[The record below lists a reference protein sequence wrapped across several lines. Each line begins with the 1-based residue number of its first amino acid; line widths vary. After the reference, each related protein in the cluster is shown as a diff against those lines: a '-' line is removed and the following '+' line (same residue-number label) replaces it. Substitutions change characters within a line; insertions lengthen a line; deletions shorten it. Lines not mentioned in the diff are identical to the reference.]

1 MLQKDN
7 RYKILRV
14 FFDNPNPHGT
24 GFQLRQISR
33 IVKLTPKSVA
43 RYLDELAKE
52 DLIIKSKHAAH
63 GYPAYWANRANQ
75 YFLFLKKIDNILKIK
90 ESGLLE
96 FLENKLMPDAII
108 LFGSAAKGEDL
119 KESDIDLFVLAEEK
133 KLDLQ
138 KYEKLLGRKIN
149 ILAEDSF
156 SKLSKELRNNI
167 INGIILYG
175 YLKVF

>member
-1 MLQKDN
+1 
-7 RYKILRV
+7 
-14 FFDNPNPHGT
+14 
-24 GFQLRQISR
+24 
-33 IVKLTPKSVA
+33 
-43 RYLDELAKE
+43 
-52 DLIIKSKHAAH
+52 
-63 GYPAYWANRANQ
+63 
-75 YFLFLKKIDNILKIK
+75 
-90 ESGLLE
+90 
-96 FLENKLMPDAII
+96 MPDAII

-149 ILAEDSF
+149 ILAEESF